1 MRLGDKKAF
10 LFNWEIWNS
19 RRSQLS
25 IYEGHS
31 VQRRKKSW
39 SQDPKV
45 GIDLAYL
52 RNQNK
57 PRMAGAQRLEGRGGI
72 LVGDR
77 QAQANE
83 GLENGEVFSFCLC
96 VTEAS
101 GGFLNR

>member
-39 SQDPKV
+39 TQDPKV

-52 RNQNK
+52 RNHNK
-57 PRMAGAQRLEGRGGI
+57 PRMAGAQSWRGEDEFWLETDRHRLMKDLKTVR
-72 LVGDR
+72 
-77 QAQANE
+77 
-83 GLENGEVFSFCLC
+83 CLAF
-96 VTEAS
+96 VYV
-101 GGFLNR
+101 